1 MANATITVIGN
12 LGSDAE
18 TKTLPSGKTITNLN
32 VAYTPRTK
40 RGNDWVDGETMWFR
54 VTSWEE
60 LPSMV
65 YCKGVKV
72 IVTGALTKS
81 SYTAKDGT
89 AKESLDIN
97 ADTIGVVAKVENR
110 EKASDPWANTT
121 PVASAT
127 QILDDLPF

>member
-32 VAYTPRTK
+32 LAYTPRTK

-60 LPSMV
+60 LPSLV

-89 AKESLDIN
+89 QKESLEIN
-97 ADTIGVVAKVENR
+97 ADTIGVVSKVETR
-110 EKASDPWANTT
+110 EKANVDPWANAPTI
-121 PVASAT
+121 ASAT
-127 QILDDLPF
+127 ELADMPF